1 MGLAHRRKVV
11 SLVVLFSLTSIL
23 VYFTRASR
31 AVNKETPLA
40 QALSSI
46 KGWTP
51 GKNVKLDSRIVQ
63 MLQLDD
69 YVNRAYVNGN
79 DTVLLYVGYNFS
91 AQKLGKI
98 HSPLVCFP
106 SQGWTIIGKEERA
119 ITVEGNHID
128 LMSMI
133 LRRGQERD
141 LVLYWFQA
149 FDTTSRG
156 TFLQKVYAF
165 WAGFVHS
172 REDNAFVRVWV
183 PDNKNTL
190 EEALTTGITFIQA
203 FYPVFLEYVVS
214 AEP

>member
-91 AQKLGKI
+91 AQKLGNI

-106 SQGWTIIGKEERA
+106 
-119 ITVEGNHID
+119 
-128 LMSMI
+128 
-133 LRRGQERD
+133 
-141 LVLYWFQA
+141 
-149 FDTTSRG
+149 TT
-156 TFLQKVYAF
+156 K
-165 WAGFVHS
+165 FV
-172 REDNAFVRVWV
+172 W
-183 PDNKNTL
+183 
-190 EEALTTGITFIQA
+190 
-203 FYPVFLEYVVS
+203 
-214 AEP
+214 